1 MEIEK
6 FENILLKMTK
16 PEVSELKHESML
28 AEVIIKAK
36 DRSALSWW
44 WLSIPLYIIAAF
56 CMKSFFMPQATLIS
70 SIHEFSSKEKYLS
83 LFIFVLVPVA
93 FIILNFLS
101 VRKVYTLS
109 GHSDK
114 TKFLQEVWFNCLMI
128 LLCIIILIT
137 YFI

>member
-1 MEIEK
+1 MEAEK
-6 FENILLKMTK
+6 FENILLGMTK

-28 AEVIIKAK
+28 ADVIIKAK

-83 LFIFVLVPVA
+83 LVIFVFVPVV

-101 VRKVYTLS
+101 VRKVLALS
-109 GHSDK
+109 GSSDRS
-114 TKFLQEVWFNCLMI
+114 KFLQEVWFNCLMI
-128 LLCIIILIT
+128 LLCVIILIT